1 MPREGRAWVASF
13 TPETLK
19 GTSNCALLPTTR
31 ATHILVARPTGWEDF
46 DQASFLPP
54 AVKSKLPSVKYVRR
68 GAPANV
74 TRLTGYDRTSYN
86 GHSAKAMPGVNVRDV
101 HGVFGGWSASDYT
114 STVSDAATLAY
125 EVYGPQHRII
135 DAAHVAVRH
144 PPRP

>member
-1 MPREGRAWVASF
+1 MRRASVAEIQLLAPDRFDGAAGLS
-13 TPETLK
+13 TT
-19 GTSNCALLPTTR
+19 AL
-31 ATHILVARPTGWEDF
+31 AT
-46 DQASFLPP
+46 
-54 AVKSKLPSVKYVRR
+54 
-68 GAPANV
+68 
-74 TRLTGYDRTSYN
+74 TGYDRTSYN

-144 PPRP
+144 SPRP

>member
-1 MPREGRAWVASF
+1 MATGKLDF
-13 TPETLK
+13 TPGHSRHGFAYSST
-19 GTSNCALLPTTR
+19 NFILLGL
-31 ATHILVARPTGWEDF
+31 ILAERSGAAGWEEF

-54 AVKSKLPSVKYVRR
+54 DVASELPSVKYVRR

-86 GHSAKAMPGVNVRDV
+86 GHSAKSLPGVDVRDV

-125 EVYGPQHRII
+125 EVYGPKHRII
-135 DAAHVAVRH
+135 DAAHVAVRLC
-144 PPRP
+144 